1 MRMAWC
7 HGRQVNGS
15 KIRHIG
21 VTNFDVPRLEE
32 MLSAGVPIVSNQ
44 ARLPPVSQHLEMH
57 DAMVS
62 TPASTGLLVLY
73 GHWSCSAVCRAPQVQ
88 YSLLDRRP
96 ENGMAQFCADRGIKL
111 LPYGVVSGGLL
122 SDKYLGMPAAQ

>member
-1 MRMAWC
+1 M
-7 HGRQVNGS
+7 NGS

-44 ARLPPVSQHLEMH
+44 ASLRAISSLRCML
-57 DAMVS
+57 
-62 TPASTGLLVLY
+62 
-73 GHWSCSAVCRAPQVQ
+73 HWSARLRAQSCCSRAVIEVAALSCRAMQVQ